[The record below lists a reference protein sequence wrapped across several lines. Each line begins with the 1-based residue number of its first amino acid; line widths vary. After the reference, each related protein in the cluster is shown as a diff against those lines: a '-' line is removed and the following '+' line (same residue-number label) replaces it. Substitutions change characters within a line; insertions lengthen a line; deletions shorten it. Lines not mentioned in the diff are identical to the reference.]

1 MHIQFSQHHLLEK
14 TILSPTVRSCHFCGR
29 SFDHMHKGVFLSS
42 LFYSISLICLFLCQY
57 HAVWLLW
64 LCITC
69 PFFFLTPFPFYCL
82 MHFTADVTQHN
93 FYLYMIQYG
102 SLNVWIFS
110 NKITI
115 LFSLIIKLALFL
127 WYHLIPS
134 PKLKIQIGSKMCLL
148 VCLNQDVNKV
158 STLA

>member
-134 PKLKIQIGSKMCLL
+134 PKLKIQIGS
-148 VCLNQDVNKV
+148 
-158 STLA
+158 